1 MGSVKKVVNSLVK
14 VGTLGAY
21 DREARKEEKQAK
33 REAEQQQA
41 QLEADTRRAE
51 QNADQA
57 ANRNRQESADL
68 AALQD
73 EARTGGGEM
82 AGILTSVD
90 GLTKG
95 DTRLSRKKKLGG

>member
-21 DREARKEEKQAK
+21 DREARKEEKQAQ
-33 REAEQQQA
+33 REAQQA
-41 QLEADTRRAE
+41 QEQLEADNRRAE

-73 EARTGGGEM
+73 EGSGGGEM